1 MEEDVE
7 QFLADLAVIRGAS
20 PHTVSNYRRD
30 LERYAAYLS
39 STPGEGGGLEA
50 LERRH
55 VEAFLLSLSAG
66 SETQKPLAP
75 SSVRRVLSAIR
86 SFHKWAL
93 REGIT
98 NRDPSAGV
106 KGPKSGSSLPKALSV
121 EQVAR
126 LLEGAGPAED
136 PAALRDLAL
145 LEFLYGCGARVSE
158 AMRLSVDDLD
168 FEGDFA
174 VVRLLGKGNKER
186 LVPLGGFA
194 VRALQAYLTRGRPAL
209 AAKGGG
215 SPSLFLNLR
224 GAPLSRQSAWERI
237 DRAATRAGLAGRVS
251 PHTLR
256 HSFATHLLEG
266 GASIREVQELLG
278 HASVSTTQ
286 IYTRLSPQL
295 LGEVYRSTHPR
306 AT

>member
-66 SETQKPLAP
+66 SETQNPLAP

-121 EQVAR
+121 EEVAR

-145 LEFLYGCGARVSE
+145 LEFLYGCGARVSDE
-158 AMRLSVDDLD
+158 AQR
-168 FEGDFA
+168 
-174 VVRLLGKGNKER
+174 R
-186 LVPLGGFA
+186 
-194 VRALQAYLTRGRPAL
+194 RP
-209 AAKGGG
+209 
-215 SPSLFLNLR
+215 
-224 GAPLSRQSAWERI
+224 
-237 DRAATRAGLAGRVS
+237 
-251 PHTLR
+251 
-256 HSFATHLLEG
+256 
-266 GASIREVQELLG
+266 
-278 HASVSTTQ
+278 
-286 IYTRLSPQL
+286 
-295 LGEVYRSTHPR
+295 
-306 AT
+306 